1 MKYTKDQIDQVD
13 QWLSDPDRDWGN
25 SSIIDE
31 FIILREIV
39 VNKVDPIDW
48 FNSLME
54 WALEAKAE
62 LEG

>member
-1 MKYTKDQIDQVD
+1 MKYTKDQINEVD
-13 QWLSDPDRDWGN
+13 QWLSDPNRDCDN

-39 VNKVDPIDW
+39 LNNADPIDW

-54 WALEAKAE
+54 WALEAIAE
-62 LEG
+62 LEE